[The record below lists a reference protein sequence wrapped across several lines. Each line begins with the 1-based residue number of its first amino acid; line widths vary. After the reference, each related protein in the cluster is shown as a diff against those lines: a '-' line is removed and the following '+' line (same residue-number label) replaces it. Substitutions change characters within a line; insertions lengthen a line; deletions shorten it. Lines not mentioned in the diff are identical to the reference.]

1 MWIKDL
7 KILEKIIKNK
17 YGSQLIEEAL
27 LLGIS
32 LISLTIIASMASGV
46 LSSISQAYEGTR
58 KTLDQ
63 FLVKVLDEDFEK
75 IWGFITGN
83 NG

>member
-1 MWIKDL
+1 MWKENL
-7 KILEKIIKNK
+7 KIMYRIMKNK
-17 YGSQLIEEAL
+17 LGSQLIEEAL

-46 LSSISQAYEGTR
+46 LSSINQAYEGTR

-63 FLVKVLDEDFEK
+63 FFVKVLDEDFEK
-75 IWGFITGN
+75 IWSFITGK
-83 NG
+83 G